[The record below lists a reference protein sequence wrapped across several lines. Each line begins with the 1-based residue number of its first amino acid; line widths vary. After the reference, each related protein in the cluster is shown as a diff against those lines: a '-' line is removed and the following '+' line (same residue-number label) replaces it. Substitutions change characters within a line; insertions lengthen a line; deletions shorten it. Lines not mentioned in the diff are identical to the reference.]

1 MCLRE
6 FFHFLFF
13 VLCMRSKSIDAFVL
27 IKSAIV
33 LIPFNLMA
41 FLKAQKNFMG
51 QFLDRI
57 RDEVSHL
64 ILQHETMNTH
74 THRFQVQSELIQSPH
89 SIYGGS
95 MEEARAKQVRYRE
108 INRPWNCKFRSVIQ
122 IRRGSCRQKA
132 AVEFIPYFVR
142 IYSNEISKHIDL
154 SRRIS
159 FA

>member
-13 VLCMRSKSIDAFVL
+13 VLCMRSKSIDTFVL

-64 ILQHETMNTH
+64 L
-74 THRFQVQSELIQSPH
+74 L
-89 SIYGGS
+89 
-95 MEEARAKQVRYRE
+95 
-108 INRPWNCKFRSVIQ
+108 
-122 IRRGSCRQKA
+122 
-132 AVEFIPYFVR
+132 
-142 IYSNEISKHIDL
+142 
-154 SRRIS
+154 
-159 FA
+159 